1 MEMIEGIKALIR
13 ERKYIITLHA
23 KKRMDERGVSSAD
36 LITFIMNGDII
47 EEYSDSEPCPSAL
60 ILGIVAGYYCHAVV
74 ALCKNHARII
84 TVYWPDDEKW
94 IDYRTRKSN

>member
-1 MEMIEGIKALIR
+1 MIEDIKALIE

-47 EEYSDSEPCPSAL
+47 EEYPDKESCP
-60 ILGIVAGYYCHAVV
+60 
-74 ALCKNHARII
+74 
-84 TVYWPDDEKW
+84 
-94 IDYRTRKSN
+94 

>member
-1 MEMIEGIKALIR
+1 MIEDIKALIE
-13 ERKYIITLHA
+13 ERKYVITLHA

-47 EEYSDSEPCPSAL
+47 EEYPDSEPCPSAL
-60 ILGIVAGYYCHAVV
+60 ILGTVVDCHCHAVV

-84 TVYWPDDEKW
+84 TVYWPDEEKW
-94 IDYRTRKSN
+94 IDHKTRKSN

>member
-1 MEMIEGIKALIR
+1 MIEDIKALIG

-36 LITFIMNGDII
+36 LITFIMDGDII
-47 EEYSDSEPCPSAL
+47 EEYPDSEPCPSAL
-60 ILGIVAGYYCHAVV
+60 ILGTVACCHCHAVV

-84 TVYWPDDEKW
+84 TVYWPDEEKW
-94 IDYRTRKSN
+94 IDHKTRKSN

>member
-1 MEMIEGIKALIR
+1 MIEDIKALIE

-36 LITFIMNGDII
+36 LITLIMNGDII
-47 EEYSDSEPCPSAL
+47 EEYPDSEPCPSAL
-60 ILGIVAGYYCHAVV
+60 ILGTVADCHCHAVV

-84 TVYWPDDEKW
+84 TVYWSDEEKW
-94 IDYRTRKSN
+94 IDHKTRKSN